1 MVEGWKRESVGSLFD
16 VQLGKMLNKTAK
28 EKAPQYPYLTNINVR
43 WGAFDVSQLNTMFFS
58 DAEKRKFELR
68 RGDILVCEGGEIG
81 RCAVW
86 DGSLTPCY
94 YQKALHRLRPKGPI
108 LPRYFQ
114 AYLGHISGTKILTDL
129 SSRTSIAHLTRE
141 KLIELPILLPPLP
154 EQRKIAEILRTWD
167 EAIEKLEA
175 LRAAKERQKRALM
188 QIFLTGKRRFSE
200 FEGQPWREVWLGE
213 VAEVDRQS
221 LGSGTEPDF
230 EFEYISL
237 SNVEPGRIVG
247 PLEKLR
253 FADAPSRAQR
263 IVEEGDILV
272 STVRPNLLGFAR
284 VGIDHRQCIAST
296 GFAVVTSKKLV
307 DGSYL
312 FHFLFSNHMKAQ
324 FHALVV
330 GSNYPAINS
339 SDVKKLRILA
349 PSLSEQQKLAE
360 LFDMADREIALLKAE
375 ADDLTYQKRGLTQK
389 LLTGEWR
396 VTP

>member
-1 MVEGWKRESVGSLFD
+1 MHKSLTFKKVSATGEVQGGRQRSPHMTQGRVVPYLRVANVFD
-16 VQLGKMLNKTAK
+16 GYIDFSDLNKMAFRPSEV
-28 EKAPQYPYLTNINVR
+28 EKFRL
-43 WGAFDVSQLNTMFFS
+43 
-58 DAEKRKFELR
+58 RK
-68 RGDILVCEGGEIG
+68 GDILLNEGQSAELVG
-81 RCAVW
+81 RCAMYIAGP
-86 DGSLTPCY
+86 DDCCY
-94 YQKALHRLRPKGPI
+94 QNTLVRYRAGAETDAEYALQLF
-108 LPRYFQ
+108 RYCQSTGIFSR
-114 AYLGHISGTKILTDL
+114 ISV
-129 SSRTSIAHLTRE
+129 RTNSIAHLGVSRFAE
-141 KLIELPILLPPLP
+141 LELPFP

-200 FEGQPWREVWLGE
+200 FEGQPWREVRLGE

-375 ADDLTYQKRGLTQK
+375 ADDLTYQKRGLMQK